1 MKNNDISE
9 SIMDYGVWM
18 FLQWYYMPM
27 TLISKVGDEMD
38 KFISHFTLNGVKP
51 FTMCP
56 TK

>member
-1 MKNNDISE
+1 MKNNIFFE
-9 SIMDYGVWM
+9 NIMDYYAWM

-27 TLISKVGDEMD
+27 TLISKGDEMD
-38 KFISHFTLNGVKP
+38 KFISHFSLNGIKP

>member
-1 MKNNDISE
+1 MKNNDIAE

-27 TLISKVGDEMD
+27 TLISKGDEMD

>member
-1 MKNNDISE
+1 MKNNDIAGSM
-9 SIMDYGVWM
+9 MDYGVWM

-27 TLISKVGDEMD
+27 TIISKGDEVD
-38 KFISHFTLNGVKP
+38 KFISHFSLNGMKP

>member
-1 MKNNDISE
+1 MEFSSPQANNLFDY
-9 SIMDYGVWM
+9 SIWM

-27 TLISKVGDEMD
+27 TLISKGDEMD